1 MTTRSKK
8 KPAPVKRAPR
18 RNKPPSVQDQ
28 LNALYNMVD
37 RIAAMNLSLER
48 LVSEIS
54 NGPVMVGVLLK
65 PEIAKLAPG
74 EFFSGGQS
82 AIVAR
87 GTSHEFM
94 FAPQIPLTGFEIE
107 ASGGAVITDVKIGSR
122 SFMFSYPMSIT
133 RGRFG
138 AVEVGQIVSV
148 VVEVLGSGVKR
159 IW

>member
-18 RNKPPSVQDQ
+18 RNKQPSVQDQ
-28 LNALYNMVD
+28 LNALYSMVD

-54 NGPVMVGVLLK
+54 SGPVMVGVLLK

-82 AIVAR
+82 AVVQR

-94 FAPQIPLTGFEIE
+94 FTQQMPLTGFELE
-107 ASGGAVITDVKIGSR
+107 SWGGAVITDVKIGNR
-122 SFMFSYPMSIT
+122 SFMYSYPSSIT

-148 VVEVLGSGVKR
+148 IVEVLGSGVKR